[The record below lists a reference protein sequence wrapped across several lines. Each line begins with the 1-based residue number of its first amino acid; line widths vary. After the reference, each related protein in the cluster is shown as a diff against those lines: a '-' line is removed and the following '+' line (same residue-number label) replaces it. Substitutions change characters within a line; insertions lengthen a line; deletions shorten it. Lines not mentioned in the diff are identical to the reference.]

1 MKIMFKYLTLI
12 FLIFFTTKSVVCC
25 PLSVDKIEK
34 SVVCCPLSVDK
45 IKKSV
50 ERQLNDFPKSTLQ
63 DLYKSFFQD
72 RFGPG
77 HIVSDTAMAG
87 NYLRYELNHSTEF
100 HDKYYEPTGYES
112 NYYRVNL
119 SVIKENK
126 ISYQDF
132 FNAFLRSV
140 EKVNLND
147 ISEWK
152 KEWADIEAVI
162 ISMNL
167 NLENFE
173 KDLEMIH
180 SVLEQDKYAVHHSE
194 IYNSEY
200 HPHYRIIEK
209 SIFEKEILPLLIN

>member
-1 MKIMFKYLTLI
+1 MKITFKYLILTT
-12 FLIFFTTKSVVCC
+12 FLLFCMKTVVCC

-45 IKKSV
+45 IKESV
-50 ERQLNDFPKSTLQ
+50 ERQMNDFPKSTLQ

-77 HIVSDTAMAG
+77 HLVSDTSKAG
-87 NYLRYELNHSTEF
+87 NYLRYELNNSTVYHE
-100 HDKYYEPTGYES
+100 KYYEPTGYES

-132 FNAFLRSV
+132 FDAFLRSV

-147 ISEWK
+147 IEEWKSEWA
-152 KEWADIEAVI
+152 EIEAVI

-173 KDLEMIH
+173 EDLEMIH
-180 SVLEQDKYAVHHSE
+180 SVLEQGEYAVHHSE
-194 IYNSEY
+194 TYNSEY

-209 SIFEKEILPLLIN
+209 SIFEKEILPLIEK

>member
-1 MKIMFKYLTLI
+1 MKNKYKNLI
-12 FLIFFTTKSVVCC
+12 TSALLLILSISTIAQNSLENSIQKSVQ
-25 PLSVDKIEK
+25 
-34 SVVCCPLSVDK
+34 
-45 IKKSV
+45 
-50 ERQLNDFPKSTLQ
+50 RQLNDFPKSTLQ

-77 HIVSDTAMAG
+77 HLVSDTSMAG
-87 NYLRYELNHSTEF
+87 NYLRYELNNSTVF
-100 HDKYYEPTGYES
+100 HEKYYEPTGYES

-132 FNAFLRSV
+132 FDAFLRSV
-140 EKVNLND
+140 ENVSLDD

-152 KEWADIEAVI
+152 SEWSEIESVI

-180 SVLEQDKYAVHHSE
+180 SVLEQDKYAIHHSE
-194 IYNSEY
+194 TYESEY

-209 SIFEKEILPLLIN
+209 SIFEKEILPLIK

>member
-1 MKIMFKYLTLI
+1 MKIIFKHLI
-12 FLIFFTTKSVVCC
+12 IISLILFATKSVVCC
-25 PLSVDKIEK
+25 PLSVDSIQK
-34 SVVCCPLSVDK
+34 SVQ
-45 IKKSV
+45 
-50 ERQLNDFPKSTLQ
+50 RQLNDFPKSTLQ

-77 HIVSDTAMAG
+77 HLVSDTSMAG
-87 NYLRYELNHSTEF
+87 NYLRYELNNSTVF
-100 HDKYYEPTGYES
+100 HEKYYEPTGYES

-132 FNAFLRSV
+132 FDAFLRSV
-140 EKVNLND
+140 ENVSLDD
-147 ISEWK
+147 ISEWGS
-152 KEWADIEAVI
+152 EWSEIESVI
-162 ISMNL
+162 TSMNL

-180 SVLEQDKYAVHHSE
+180 SVLEQDKYAIHHSDTYE
-194 IYNSEY
+194 SEY

-209 SIFEKEILPLLIN
+209 SIFEKEILPLIK